1 METAIIGITL
11 FLEFLI
17 IKKRL
22 QNAALVLIVIYCL
35 IPINLGLNWGMRF
48 NIITLSVGCY
58 IFLTFSMYEKKVCID
73 RKFDRLLKIYG
84 VYVVV
89 TSIIGSFVS
98 GYINEYVKNIL
109 AFGVNFIF
117 VGLFANHIK
126 LEKKDFNTINI
137 VLIVLVFIIGGYGL
151 LNYSIKINPY
161 IAFISLITDSND
173 MSNTFLEEERGFLD
187 GRVSSTFIH
196 PLLLGQVSIIFFS
209 YILYAFNQGLTRY
222 FRVICL
228 IILVL
233 MCLLCGSRSALIPLV
248 VAIVIYILY
257 NKNNKRWTIIKYVC
271 VWTVILPFFYF
282 SLSQHYQES
291 INGFV
296 IFWDDSYAEE
306 ANIKGSSFE
315 MRLQQFENGLY
326 IIRDSPLLGFGQGYV
341 SMHGDKHGEML
352 GYESF
357 VFQFLIDGGL
367 IGIVA
372 FTFFYIALYMNLLK
386 KCKRKYDKGRVH
398 VLCLTYFINIL
409 FTGIQSGTFIVF
421 IIFYYF
427 IDNHLRKR
435 DDTQNHT
442 LLLA

>member
-11 FLEFLI
+11 LLEFLI
-17 IKKRL
+17 IKRRI
-22 QNAALVLIVIYCL
+22 QNAALVLVVIYCF
-35 IPINLGLNWGMRF
+35 IPINLGINLGMRL

-58 IFLTFSMYEKKVCID
+58 MFLTLSMYIKKACVD
-73 RKFDRLLKIYG
+73 KELDRLLKIYG
-84 VYVVV
+84 LYVVV
-89 TSIIGSFVS
+89 TSIIGSLVS
-98 GYINEYVKNIL
+98 GYINEYIKNIL

-126 LEKKDFNTINI
+126 LEKKDFNAINI
-137 VLIVLVFIIGGYGL
+137 VLIALVFIIGGYGL
-151 LNYSIKINPY
+151 LNYFIKFNPY
-161 IAFISLITDSND
+161 IAFISLLTDSND

-196 PLLLGQVSIIFFS
+196 PLLLGQVSVIFFS
-209 YILYAFNQGLTRY
+209 YILYAFNQGFSKN
-222 FRVICL
+222 FRAICL
-228 IILVL
+228 IMLAL
-233 MCLLCGSRSALIPLV
+233 MCLFCGSRSALVPLV
-248 VAIVIYILY
+248 VAVTIYTLY
-257 NKNNKRWTIIKYVC
+257 NNRRAIVKYVC
-271 VWTVILPFFYF
+271 ILAVLLPYLYL
-282 SLSQHYQES
+282 SLPRDVQES

-296 IFWDDSYAEE
+296 IFWDDSYAKE

-315 MRLQQFENGLY
+315 MRLQQFEDGLY
-326 IIRDSPLLGFGQGYV
+326 IIQENPLMGFGQGYV

-367 IGIVA
+367 IGVA
-372 FTFFYIALYMNLLK
+372 AFIYFYFILYRNLLK
-386 KCKRKYDKGRVH
+386 KCKSKYDKGRGH

-427 IDNHLRKR
+427 IDNYLRKQY
-435 DDTQNHT
+435 DTQNNT